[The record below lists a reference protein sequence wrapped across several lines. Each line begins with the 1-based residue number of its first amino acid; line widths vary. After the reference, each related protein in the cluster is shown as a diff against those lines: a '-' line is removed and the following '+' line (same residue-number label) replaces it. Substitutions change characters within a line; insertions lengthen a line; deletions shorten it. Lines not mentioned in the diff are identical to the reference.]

1 MTAIYNLPHSN
12 KTVNMKS
19 PSSKSE
25 KRYHDFPTQSLTLG
39 LIFAVIGTSPL
50 YTMRAAISGAE
61 SEIGSLMVLGVLS
74 CIFWTLTVQ
83 TTIKYIVITLRTDN
97 NGEGGIFAL
106 FSLIRKK
113 STFPAVLTMIGGA
126 ALFANGILTPSI
138 TVTSSLEGFR
148 AINEGFNAVPI
159 VIIVFI
165 VLFLMQRLKTSLVR
179 NAAGPVMIIWFL
191 MIGLFGLIQIFEY
204 PAVIKAFNPAYAY
217 MFLSEYPG
225 GFLLLGAIFL
235 CTTGAELIYSE
246 MGRAGRINI
255 SISWIFVKFILVLS
269 YFGQGAWMLV
279 NNTTGEYLN
288 PFFSVIPQWFLIPG
302 ILISVSAAIVASQAI
317 ISSSYSLIREAVSF
331 NFWPKIRVIHPTTDR
346 DRIYLPFVNW
356 FLLISCCLTVLLFR
370 DSENM
375 EAAYGLVVNIAMIF
389 TTVMLSFYL
398 YQKGSDQRLVLL
410 LLMLYLIVEGS
421 FLISYLHDIPGGG
434 WFSLLVLFMIFII
447 IYSWY
452 FGRKIKNR
460 YITFSNLD
468 DYIQMFKDLRNDES
482 VPYTATNLVY
492 IIRANRP
499 DQVESK
505 VIYSIFRKQPKRAKT
520 YWLLHV
526 NIVGDPNSFEYIVKH
541 IIPGILIR
549 VDFNIGFKVEPRINL
564 YFSEVLEDLVKA
576 GEIECDS
583 CYESLRKHDFP
594 GDFRYILIDRV
605 MPKDNPLSGLE
616 NLTLSIH
623 NITRVLSTPD
633 VKALQ
638 LDSINTIEEQVP
650 ITVDQPVINRIT
662 RKI

>member
-1 MTAIYNLPHSN
+1 
-12 KTVNMKS
+12 MKS
-19 PSSKSE
+19 PESKSD
-25 KRYHDFPTQSLTLG
+25 KRYHDFPAQSLTLG
-39 LIFAVIGTSPL
+39 LIFAIIGTSPL

-106 FSLIRKK
+106 FSLMRKK
-113 STFPAVLTMIGGA
+113 STFPAVLTMVGGA

-148 AINEGFNAVPI
+148 TINENFNAVPI

-179 NAAGPVMIIWFL
+179 NAAGPVMIVWYV

-204 PAVIKAFNPAYAY
+204 PAVIKAFNPVYAY

-225 GFLLLGAIFL
+225 GFLLLGAVFL
-235 CTTGAELIYSE
+235 CTTGAEVIYSE

-255 SISWIFVKFILVLS
+255 SISWIFLKFILILS

-288 PFFSVIPQWFLIPG
+288 PFFSIIPQWFLIPG

-331 NFWPKIRVIHPTTDR
+331 NFWPKIRVTHPTADR

-356 FLLISCCLTVLLFR
+356 FLLISCCFTVLLFR

-375 EAAYGLVVNIAMIF
+375 EAAYGLTVNIAMIF

-398 YQKGSDQRLVLL
+398 YKKGSDQRLVLL

-434 WFSLLVLFMIFII
+434 WFSVIVLFIIFII

-468 DYIQMFKDLRNDES
+468 DYIEMFKDLRNDES

-492 IIRANRP
+492 IIRANRT

-526 NIVGDPNSFEYIVKH
+526 NIVDDPNSFEYVVKH
-541 IIPGILIR
+541 LIPGILIR

-564 YFSEVLEDLVKA
+564 YFSEVLEDLVKS

-583 CYESLRKHDFP
+583 CYDSLKKHDFP

-623 NITRVLSTPD
+623 NITRILSTPD

-662 RKI
+662 RKN